1 MRYLKESNPEIALSV
16 FCIDLNIEIIKLGEK
31 QHAAKS
37 RI

>member
-1 MRYLKESNPEIALSV
+1 MRYLKESNPEIA
-16 FCIDLNIEIIKLGEK
+16 LNIEIIKLGEK